1 MMKRWFWALDLSVVV
16 SFVLIGRDTHGFS
29 IDWGATFEVALP
41 FLLALSVG
49 IGIVM
54 ASMDPT
60 SWLAGLV
67 IAAVTV
73 VGGLALRKYVFD
85 GGTATTFVVLTAS
98 WMTAWMVGWR
108 LVAGLVARISRARGA
123 SNAA

>member
-1 MMKRWFWALDLSVVV
+1 MKRWFWVLDLSVVV
-16 SFVLIGRDTHGFS
+16 SFVVIGRDTHGFS
-29 IDWGATFEVALP
+29 IDWGATLEVALP

-54 ASMDPT
+54 AFMDPIG
-60 SWLAGLV
+60 WLAGLV

-73 VGGLALRKYVFD
+73 VGGLAFRKYVFD
-85 GGTATTFVVLTAS
+85 GGTATTFVVLTAA

-108 LVAGLVARISRARGA
+108 LVAWLVSRITRARGA
-123 SNAA
+123 SNTV